1 MNSISKLLLAAGLF
15 GGVCLGSRA
24 ENLVI
29 LHTNDT
35 HSQIDPEDH
44 NLGGVMRRKA
54 VIDSVRGAEKN
65 VLLVDAGDVVQGT
78 LYFNLYRGE
87 VEHKVMNALKYDLAT
102 LGNHEFD
109 NGSEELA
116 GLLRND
122 NATWISTNYDVDN
135 SPLAGLLVPYVVKD
149 YGDKK
154 VGIMAL
160 NLDPKG
166 MISDR
171 NVKGIEYID
180 VYEAAEHT
188 AWALRHNEKAD
199 VVVALTHIGY
209 ADDNHVNDTDLAKR
223 SKDIDLIIGG
233 HSHTPLDPA
242 NPASKPT
249 RIKNAVGKDVVV
261 AQLNSMGRA
270 IGKVEVDFDNDTII
284 SSVIPIDSRLDG
296 KVDPDLQA
304 LLAPYRHKVD
314 SLMSIKLVKSTAPLD
329 KQSIINI
336 FSDIVLERGKKL
348 TDEHVDMAILNN
360 GGIRHTLPQGMIS
373 EGNVMMV
380 LPFENTVEVVKIK
393 GDALAQVLAQM
404 GKRPMNGVSG
414 NVKAAYDKASDTCI
428 EILIDGKPLD
438 PQKYYNVATIDYLA
452 DGGDYLSAFKSG
464 EVIARSGNVLSR
476 DIANALKARK
486 KPLKPD
492 TTQRLTVN

>member
-1 MNSISKLLLAAGLF
+1 MKKDIVRNLVVAVAAAGACF
-15 GGVCLGSRA
+15 GMQAG
-24 ENLVI
+24 NLVI

-35 HSQIDPEDH
+35 HSQIDPESHD
-44 NLGGVMRRKA
+44 LGGVMRRKA

-65 VLLVDAGDVVQGT
+65 VMLVDAGDVVQGT

-87 VEHKVMNALKYDLAT
+87 VEHKVMNALGYDVAT

-149 YGDKK
+149 FDGKK
-154 VGIMAL
+154 VGIMGL

-199 VVVALTHIGY
+199 VVIALTHIGY
-209 ADDNHVNDTDLAKR
+209 YDDNHVNDSVLATK

-233 HSHTPLDPA
+233 HSHTPLDPS
-242 NPASKPT
+242 NPRSKPT
-249 RIKNAVGKDVVV
+249 RVKNAEGRDVVL
-261 AQLNSMGRA
+261 AQLCSMGTS
-270 IGKVEVDFDNDTII
+270 IGKVEIDFDNDTII
-284 SSVIPIDSRLDG
+284 SSVIPVDSRLDG
-296 KVDPDLQA
+296 RTDENLLA
-304 LLAPYRHKVD
+304 ILAPYRHKVD
-314 SLMSIKLVKSTAPLD
+314 SLMSLKLAKSAAPLD

-348 TDEHVDMAILNN
+348 VSAPVDLAILNN
-360 GGIRHTLPQGMIS
+360 GGIRNTLPEGVIS
-373 EGNVMMV
+373 EGHVMMV
-380 LPFENTVEVVKIK
+380 LPFENTIEVVKIK
-393 GDALAQVLAQM
+393 GSDLAKVFAQM
-404 GKRPMNGVSG
+404 GKRSINGVSG
-414 NVKAAYDKASDTCI
+414 NVDVTYSPELDECTAI
-428 EILIDGKPLD
+428 VINGHQLD
-438 PQKYYNVATIDYLA
+438 PERYYNVVTIDYLA
-452 DGGDYLSAFKSG
+452 DGGDYLSAFKNG
-464 EVIARSGNVLSR
+464 EVIARSVNVLSR
-476 DIANALKARK
+476 DITDALKGRK
-486 KPLKPD
+486 KTLRPD
-492 TTQRLTVN
+492 TTERLHR